1 METYIWL
8 VVYVD
13 NVPEVPTNYKAFA
26 KKEDAEKFLNSIK
39 RTYDIS
45 YIKGILLVN

>member
-13 NVPEVPTNYKAFA
+13 NVPEVPTNYKAFV
-26 KKEDAEKFLNSIK
+26 KKEDAESFFKN
-39 RTYDIS
+39 Y
-45 YIKGILLVN
+45 